1 MVVFRGMKYCPIDP
15 DSVHSLREQ
24 NFPAQ
29 FSIIMDYKKKI
40 KILEERIHRLSEIG
54 IALSTERNSNKLF
67 EMILKQA
74 RNISNADG
82 RTLYSKNEEGNL
94 QFEIL
99 RNDTMNT
106 IMGGTSGVDIPYDP
120 VQLWIDD
127 STPNQTNVSAYVALT
142 GKTVNIGDAYEEEGF
157 DFTGTKAFDK
167 NTGYRSKSFLTV
179 PLKNHENDIIGV
191 VQLINARDKND
202 NVIPFNDD
210 MQEQVESLA
219 SQGAVALTNKKLV
232 EELKTLFE
240 SFIQLIATAIDKKS
254 EYTGGHCTRVPVI
267 TMMLADA
274 VAETTEGK
282 YKDFSMTED
291 ERYELYIAA
300 WLHDCGKVATPPH
313 VVDKGTKLETIFDR
327 IELIRTRMALLKKD
341 AEIAFLKRQLNGEPS
356 QDYDEEYNSSIKEL
370 EENMAFLEKSN
381 VGGEF
386 MKPEDQEKVKSIGQ
400 KKVLMFGNNEN
411 FLTDN
416 EIENLSIKKGTLL
429 PEEREII
436 NDHIVITIEML
447 EQLPYPKQ
455 LKNVPEFAGGHH
467 EKMDGTGY
475 PKGLKEDQMSPQAKI
490 MAIADIYEALT
501 APDRPYKDGKKI
513 SDAMRIMGFMKNDYH
528 IDEDLFEIFV
538 KTGVYKKYADKFV
551 AKNQIDEGDE
561 ELALAKG

>member
-24 NFPAQ
+24 NFPTQ

-501 APDRPYKDGKKI
+501 ASDRPYKDGKKI

-551 AKNQIDEGDE
+551 AKNQIDEVDE
-561 ELALAKG
+561 ELALAKR